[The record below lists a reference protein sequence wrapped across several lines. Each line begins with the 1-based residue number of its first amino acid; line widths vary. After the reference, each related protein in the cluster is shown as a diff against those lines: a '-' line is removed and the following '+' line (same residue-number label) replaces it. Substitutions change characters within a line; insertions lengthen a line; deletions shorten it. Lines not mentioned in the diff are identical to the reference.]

1 MPLSDSHI
9 RQRRYRGTA
18 TVLLF
23 AILLLAACGRSVPA
37 VETEMTPVAGGMA
50 APADPGNDAAT
61 ESGADLQSAPTE
73 EAPVVVEVGSR
84 VVLIDAAGAPLRAD
98 AGETPLTLQRY
109 AVGETMEVV
118 EPSGDYAAYPV
129 TVDGRDWYRVRAADG
144 LVGWIAADAV
154 EAAE

>member
-9 RQRRYRGTA
+9 RRRRNWGTA

-50 APADPGNDAAT
+50 APAEPGNDAGT
-61 ESGADLQSAPTE
+61 ESGANSQSAPIE
-73 EAPVVVEVGSR
+73 EAPAIAEVGSR

-98 AGETPLTLQRY
+98 AGETTLTLQRY
-109 AVGETMEVV
+109 AAGEAMEVV